1 MTRYVKIA
9 LFFIVL
15 GSAGAAYIII
25 SADGLSNFNIQSY
38 EVVLADATGLST
50 RSKIYLA
57 GVAVGRVM
65 NITLAE
71 NEAILQVGFLKKVQ
85 LRENARLSRRSSS
98 ILGTSV
104 LVLDPGAEPSPILPP
119 GGRIN
124 AAKETGDIS
133 QVMGTVQD
141 LGGQI
146 SQLLRDFQDNQ
157 LAMLSI
163 SLETFN
169 AIAQKINS
177 QSDAELGRVSRI
189 LESVAVITERVER
202 ILAQGEDTGI
212 GPAADIYATLE
223 NIRRISDD
231 IRQGQGNVGQAIY
244 DDKLYSSIL
253 STVEQVD
260 VAVLK
265 LQTALDSIATVA
277 DSAGGVIDNAGVIVE
292 RAVGL
297 GIEVDTSGSYNVVA
311 GQVQAGASI
320 RLTPASDDRW
330 YRIGVSSVPDGLAS
344 RTVKETS
351 VGGSSTVERITET
364 KYSTFAVDAELAR
377 RFGLVT
383 LRGGLF
389 ENTAGLGLDIQPI
402 RWVSLSGDIF
412 NFRSG
417 EAPNLRGTVT
427 VYPFFD
433 PNSDKPW
440 NWVYLKGGITNTL
453 SDNRDFFLGGG
464 IRFADREI
472 KGLIG
477 LVPALNN

>member
-65 NITLAE
+65 DITLAE

-177 QSDAELGRVSRI
+177 QSDAELERVSRI
-189 LESVAVITERVER
+189 LESVAVITGRVER

-244 DDKLYSSIL
+244 DDTLYSSIL

-297 GIEVDTSGSYNVVA
+297 GIEVDTAGSYNVIA

-351 VGGSSTVERITET
+351 VGGSSTIERITET

-433 PNSDKPW
+433 SNSDKPW
-440 NWVYLKGGITNTL
+440 NWVYLKGGITNSL